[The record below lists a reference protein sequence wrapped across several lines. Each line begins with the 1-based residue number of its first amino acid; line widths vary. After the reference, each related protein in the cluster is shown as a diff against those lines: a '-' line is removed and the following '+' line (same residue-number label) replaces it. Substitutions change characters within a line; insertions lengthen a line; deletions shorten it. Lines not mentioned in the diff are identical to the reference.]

1 MSSLHFSTRVLVS
14 LVLAMAMGLGMQ
26 HATAASKN
34 VQLPQTI
41 TTVQGK
47 TFNHPQFVRAEPD
60 GITIE
65 YKPQAG
71 GIGMTKIKFQNL
83 PDSLRQQFNYN
94 EQAAEEFATARTK
107 MLAEWQ
113 QSKPSQPRPPET
125 AGESQP
131 NGANPYPV
139 GRFQAAGTIRGVIIV
154 DTITGEAWMA
164 DLHSTL
170 QAAGA
175 EDYSQ
180 FLRPKLL
187 LPSEAESRAVVIMP

>member
-1 MSSLHFSTRVLVS
+1 MTSLYFSTRVLVS
-14 LVLAMAMGLGMQ
+14 LGLAMAMGLGIQ
-26 HATAASKN
+26 RATAASKN

-47 TFNHPQFVRAEPD
+47 TFNHPQFVGAEPD

-83 PDSLRQQFNYN
+83 PESLRQQFNYN
-94 EQAAEEFATARTK
+94 EQAAEEFAAARTK
-107 MLAEWQ
+107 MLADWQ
-113 QSKPSQPRPPET
+113 ERTPREPQRQDNVE
-125 AGESQP
+125 ESQASVG
-131 NGANPYPV
+131 NSYPV
-139 GRFQAAGTIRGVIIV
+139 GRFYAAGTIRGVIIV

-175 EDYSQ
+175 EDYSR

-187 LPSEAESRAVVIMP
+187 LPATPSNAVVITP